1 MSERTS
7 LRVRDVMTT
16 DLHAIDGLATLSDA
30 LRQMKQHGVSSLI
43 VSRRSSDDE
52 AGLLEVAGIAAVVAQ
67 NRPVDRVSV
76 YEAMKKPVVTLPPGM
91 LARYAVRLLNSL
103 CLTRAVVVDDTREA
117 IGMVTLRDLVLA
129 EAT

>member
-1 MSERTS
+1 MSERTP

-16 DLHAIDGLATLSDA
+16 DLHAIDGLATLGEA

-76 YEAMKKPVVTLPPGM
+76 YEAMKKPVVTLPPSM

-103 CLTRAVVVDDTREA
+103 HITRAVVVDDTREA